1 MILLKNILG
10 YINNVLGYIKK
21 KCSMSEA
28 EDRHSALFSFGETY
42 ISTACCFECP
52 TLKYRQVKETPER
65 LKIINEGT
73 LKEL

>member
-52 TLKYRQVKETPER
+52 TL
-65 LKIINEGT
+65 
-73 LKEL
+73 